1 MQDVCCMTKV
11 AIDALVE
18 TKHYYTYPDEKRKR
32 FGKISDK
39 FPNLDKILQKQD
51 FLQQNHFLH
60 HQSFEMLVEACRVDA
75 RRLLHDESRNRRPS
89 GN

>member
-18 TKHYYTYPDEKRKR
+18 TKHYYTYHDEKRKR

-51 FLQQNHFLH
+51 FFASMANIILNAPKWRRR
-60 HQSFEMLVEACRVDA
+60 VE
-75 RRLLHDESRNRRPS
+75 EKSSRSVRCITKKGRETR
-89 GN
+89 